1 LARYD
6 GRRATEFGVD
16 ETLRFLTDHGYLV
29 LFVFVFLEQVG
40 APLPAIPALLGVGAL
55 IGMGELVA
63 SVALAV
69 ATAASLLADVV
80 WYRIG
85 RSRGGRVLRL
95 LCRISLEPDSCVR
108 VTQNAFER
116 WGGRSLL
123 FAKFVPALNTIAP
136 PMAGITG
143 MPLPRFLLLDGLG
156 ALLYIGTFVLLGWIW
171 SDQLEALVESI
182 TAVGGRVPL
191 VVGSALLI
199 WVLIKL
205 IRRQMFLRDLR
216 ISRITPEELKTRMD
230 EGDQVVVVDLRH
242 SSDFDVSGVSIPG
255 AIRVA
260 VDEIDSGSDRIPRD
274 REIVLFC
281 T

>member
-1 LARYD
+1 VQD
-6 GRRATEFGVD
+6 
-16 ETLRFLTDHGYLV
+16 TLRFLADHGYLV
-29 LFVFVFLEQVG
+29 LFVFVFIEQVG
-40 APLPAIPALLGVGAL
+40 VPLPAIPALLGVGAL
-55 IGMGELVA
+55 IGMGEMVA
-63 SVALAV
+63 SVAVAV

-85 RSRGGRVLRL
+85 RSRGGSVLRL

-108 VTQNAFER
+108 VTQNSFER
-116 WGGRSLL
+116 WGARSLL

-143 MPLPRFLLLDGLG
+143 MPIPRFLLLDGLG

-182 TAVGGRVPL
+182 GAVGGRVPL
-191 VVGSALLI
+191 IVGSALLI
-199 WVLIKL
+199 WVLVKL
-205 IRRQMFLRDLR
+205 VRRQLFLRELR
-216 ISRITPEELKTRMD
+216 IARITPEELKTRLD
-230 EGDQVVVVDLRH
+230 DGDHVVVVDLRH

-260 VDEIDSGSDRIPRD
+260 VEEIDRGHDRIPRD